1 MKRARGLR
9 LRLEHMLQ
17 GIARIEY
24 LTAGKTAEDYQ
35 ADEGLREMI
44 ERNIAR
50 ISEAARFV
58 PNAVRTRYPAVPWRR
73 IVGIGNVI
81 RRDYDEIDDRVMWDT
96 ATEKLLPLK
105 EAVERI
111 LREIEA
117 TEPSRPSQRSGL
129 TRRIS

>member
-17 GIARIEY
+17 GIARIEH
-24 LTAGKTAEDYQ
+24 LAAGKTAEDYL

-58 PNAVRTRYPAVPWRR
+58 PNEVRTKYPDVPWRR

-81 RRDYDEIDDRVMWDT
+81 RHDYDEIDDRVMWDT

-105 EAVERI
+105 QAVERI
-111 LREIEA
+111 LREVEA
-117 TEPSRPSQRSGL
+117 SER
-129 TRRIS
+129 